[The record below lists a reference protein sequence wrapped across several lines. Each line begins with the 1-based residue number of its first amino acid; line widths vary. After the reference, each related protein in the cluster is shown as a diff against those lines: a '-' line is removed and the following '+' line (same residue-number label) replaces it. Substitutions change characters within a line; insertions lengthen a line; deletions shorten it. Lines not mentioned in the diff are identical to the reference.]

1 MSKKHR
7 TTKRVRYA
15 FMVSVINFLIW
26 LVPRF
31 RLETLQRAGDL
42 LGAIGARLPGK
53 RHRRVVD
60 HLQMAFPGEGA
71 DHGRV
76 LRETYQSAIKT
87 FFEVLW
93 GTRWNPKI
101 DNKRVTVAN
110 PDALGKLLEETK
122 RRGRGLV
129 IYTAHLGCSELTAHW
144 FVTSF
149 GLPCMAVA
157 ARPKIKALEGTMERV
172 RGASGLKQIYRGD
185 AGTAALRH
193 LRAGGVLILMVD
205 HNLKGPGVEVPFFG
219 HGAHTILAP
228 ARLALQAGAV
238 VTTMFGL
245 RNGPGAI
252 LLENEPPLD
261 VPEVAR
267 DKAVRFQ
274 QEVDLT
280 RAYTARIEE
289 MVRRYPGQYLWMHKR
304 WQKRPDTLP
313 FPS

>member
-1 MSKKHR
+1 MSRKLR
-7 TTKRVRYA
+7 PAKRVRNTL
-15 FMVSVINFLIW
+15 MVSVINFLIW
-26 LVPRF
+26 FIPRF
-31 RLETLQRAGDL
+31 RLESLQRAGDI
-42 LGAIGARLPGK
+42 LGAIGACVPGK

-60 HLQMAFPGEGA
+60 HLELAFPDGEA
-71 DHGRV
+71 DRPRV
-76 LRETYQSAIKT
+76 LKETYQSAIKT

-93 GTRWNPKI
+93 GIRWKPAV
-101 DNKRVTVAN
+101 DNERLTIAN
-110 PDALGKLLEETK
+110 PEALETVLAETK
-122 RRGRGLV
+122 RRGKGLV
-129 IYTAHLGCSELTAHW
+129 IFTAHLGCSELTAHW

-157 ARPKIKALEGTMERV
+157 ARPKIKALEDAMERV
-172 RGASGLKQIYRGD
+172 RGASGLRQIYRGE

-219 HGAHTILAP
+219 YAAHTLLAP

-245 RNGPGAI
+245 RHGPGRI
-252 LLENEPPLD
+252 LLENEPPMNL
-261 VPEVAR
+261 PEAAR
-267 DKAVRFQ
+267 DRAVRFD

-304 WQKRPDTLP
+304 WQKRPDT
-313 FPS
+313 FPRSS

>member
-1 MSKKHR
+1 MSRKPR
-7 TTKRVRYA
+7 LAKRVRYA
-15 FMVSVINFLIW
+15 LMVGVINFLIW
-26 LVPRF
+26 FVPRF
-31 RLETLQRAGDL
+31 RLETLQGAGDL

-53 RHRRVVD
+53 RRRRVID
-60 HLQMAFPGEGA
+60 HLNLAYPAGGINRSQ
-71 DHGRV
+71 V
-76 LRETYQSAIKT
+76 LKETYQSAIKT

-93 GTRWNPKI
+93 GVGWNPAA
-101 DNKRVTVAN
+101 DNKRLTVAD
-110 PDALGKLLEETK
+110 PAALAALLEETK

-129 IYTAHLGCSELTAHW
+129 IFTAHLGCSELTAHW

-157 ARPKIKALEGTMERV
+157 ARPKIKALEGAMERV
-172 RGASGLKQIYRGD
+172 RGASGLRQIYRGE
-185 AGTAALRH
+185 AGTATLRH

-245 RNGPGAI
+245 RNGPGEI
-252 LLENEPPLD
+252 LLENEPPMA
-261 VPEVAR
+261 VPEAAR
-267 DKAVRFQ
+267 DKALRFQ

-304 WQKRPDTLP
+304 WQKRPGTLP
-313 FPS
+313 LPS